1 MQKNVEIELKL
12 LLGKRELKKL
22 LASELLK
29 GVLRAG
35 SEKKRNLVSSYY
47 DTADLAFK
55 KNGVAYRV
63 RDKGDGSFEATI
75 KTDRKSSGG
84 LSERVEINIPLAE
97 NTAVLEG
104 FGERGLGFEL
114 TELAPEGVAK
124 LFTVD
129 VVRTTYLLDLEGAV
143 VELAIDNGKII
154 AGKRK
159 DDIDEIEI
167 EEDKIIGENQ
177 YKKIADVAV
186 WRLQT
191 LHECLLT
198 KHHETFWI
206 EVDTRIGDQ
215 GQEQFMFN
223 KIEHTRNPIVSQF
236 DILLEQSMIT
246 VDLLLGR
253 PKVDLETGKP
263 KKGGD
268 AVSFK
273 IKKSAAGLLFPDSV
287 IYTF

>member
-12 LLGKRELKKL
+12 VLGKDELEKL
-22 LASELLK
+22 LASDLLQS
-29 GVLRAG
+29 VVREG

-154 AGKRK
+154 ADGGE
-159 DDIDEIEI
+159 DPIDEVELELVDGKVEVMLSFAEQVAKLVTVHK
-167 EEDKIIGENQ
+167 EERSKFARGLALIG
-177 YKKIADVAV
+177 
-186 WRLQT
+186 L
-191 LHECLLT
+191 
-198 KHHETFWI
+198 
-206 EVDTRIGDQ
+206 
-215 GQEQFMFN
+215 
-223 KIEHTRNPIVSQF
+223 
-236 DILLEQSMIT
+236 
-246 VDLLLGR
+246 
-253 PKVDLETGKP
+253 
-263 KKGGD
+263 
-268 AVSFK
+268 
-273 IKKSAAGLLFPDSV
+273 KSD
-287 IYTF
+287 Y

>member
-1 MQKNVEIELKL
+1 MPDWELSQLKSGAEIVEKY
-12 LLGKRELKKL
+12 G
-22 LASELLK
+22 
-29 GVLRAG
+29 
-35 SEKKRNLVSSYY
+35 YM
-47 DTADLAFK
+47 
-55 KNGVAYRV
+55 
-63 RDKGDGSFEATI
+63 
-75 KTDRKSSGG
+75 SGG
-84 LSERVEINIPLAE
+84 IKSYR
-97 NTAVLEG
+97 NTLYCK
-104 FGERGLGFEL
+104 
-114 TELAPEGVAK
+114 APNSQN
-124 LFTVD
+124 LRLNMNYPD
-129 VVRTTYLLDLEGAV
+129 DLL
-143 VELAIDNGKII
+143 
-154 AGKRK
+154 
-159 DDIDEIEI
+159 EI
-167 EEDKIIGENQ
+167 EEDKILGENQ
-177 YKKIADVAV
+177 FKKVADVAV
-186 WRLQT
+186 WSLQT